1 MDLTGIIS
9 ISGKPGLYKVIAQGK
24 NNIIV
29 ESLSDKRRIPAYAT
43 DRISALDDIS
53 IYTYEGDEPLMNVFK
68 GIFEKQEGKEAPSH
82 KEDLSTL
89 QSYLQEI
96 LPDYD
101 EERVYPS
108 DIKKIFQWYNLLLSY
123 GVMKPEEKKEKKSE
137 AKEETKK
144 KAEPK
149 AEKKA
154 PAKKTETKSKS
165 AEEKKPTAKKP
176 AAKKPAAKKPAA
188 KKTTKSE

>member
-29 ESLSDKRRIPAYAT
+29 ESLADKKRIPAYAT

-53 IYTYEGDEPLMNVFK
+53 IYTYEGDEPLKDVFTSILK
-68 GIFEKQEGKEAPSH
+68 KEGGKEAPSH
-82 KEDLSTL
+82 KEDLNTL
-89 QSYLQEI
+89 QGYLQEI

-123 GVMKPEEKKEKKSE
+123 GVLKLEEEKPAKKEEKP
-137 AKEETKK
+137 AKEE
-144 KAEPK
+144 K
-149 AEKKA
+149 AEKK
-154 PAKKTETKSKS
+154 PA
-165 AEEKKPTAKKP
+165 AKKP
-176 AAKKPAAKKPAA
+176 AAKKKPAEKKKPAAKKPAA